1 MPRGRPRKDQANER
15 HPLYST
21 WLNIRNRCNNPNAT
35 GYKNWGGRGIQVC
48 SRWDRFQLFA
58 ADMGPK
64 PSPEHWIERMDN
76 DGDYEPLNCV
86 WALPVQQRANQRPR
100 QPKIKLQP
108 RKKSTYKY
116 ERLLS

>member
-1 MPRGRPRKDQANER
+1 MPRGRPKDPDANLR

-21 WLNIRNRCNNPNAT
+21 WANMRSRCNNPNAK
-35 GYKNWGGRGIQVC
+35 GYKHWGGRGIRVC
-48 SRWDRFQLFA
+48 ERWADFRLFA

-64 PSPEHWIERMDN
+64 PSPHHMIERVDN

-100 QPKIKLQP
+100 QEKPKP
-108 RKKSTYKY
+108 ARRSTYKY
-116 ERLLS
+116 ESLIK